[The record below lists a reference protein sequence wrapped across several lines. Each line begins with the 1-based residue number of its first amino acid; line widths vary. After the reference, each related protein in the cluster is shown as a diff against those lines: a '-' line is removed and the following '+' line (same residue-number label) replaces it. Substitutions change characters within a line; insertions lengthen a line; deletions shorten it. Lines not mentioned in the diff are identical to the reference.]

1 MTKIT
6 EIRVADVA
14 AYSEN
19 NRLVLE
25 KYNIDY
31 CCHGNVSL
39 ADSCKTQNVSLSE
52 ILSELNAEK
61 HHHTIT
67 TLHYNVW
74 SLEFLVDF
82 IVENHHHF
90 LKENLVP
97 LGKLLEH
104 VTDHHG
110 NKFPELHELYAV
122 YQRFSNTLISH
133 LFREEE
139 ELFPFIKK
147 MYRLAAEKR
156 TMPTP
161 YFGSIE
167 QLEFSLSKEHT
178 DTGNELALLREL
190 TNNFTPPAGACNSFK
205 RVYAILEE
213 IYHDTKKHI
222 HLENNL
228 LFPKALEIEKRTI
241 VKTST

>member
-1 MTKIT
+1 MTEIT

-31 CCHGNVSL
+31 CCHGNVTL
-39 ADSCKTQNVSLSE
+39 AESCKTKNISVNELMG
-52 ILSELNAEK
+52 ELNAEQQQ
-61 HHHTIT
+61 HFFSA
-67 TLHYNVW
+67 LHYNVW
-74 SLEFLVDF
+74 STEFLVDF

-110 NKFPELHELYAV
+110 NKFPILHEVRTV
-122 YQRFSNTLISH
+122 YQRFASTLIAH

-156 TMPTP
+156 TMAPP

-167 QLEFSLSKEHT
+167 QLEFSLSKEHA

>member
-1 MTKIT
+1 MTEIT

-31 CCHGNVSL
+31 CCHGNVTL
-39 ADSCKTQNVSLSE
+39 AESCKTKNISVNELMG
-52 ILSELNAEK
+52 ELNAEQQQ
-61 HHHTIT
+61 HFFSA
-67 TLHYNVW
+67 LHYNVW
-74 SLEFLVDF
+74 SPEFLVDF

-110 NKFPELHELYAV
+110 NKFPILHEVRTV
-122 YQRFSNTLISH
+122 YQRFASTLIAH

-147 MYRLAAEKR
+147 KIM
-156 TMPTP
+156 
-161 YFGSIE
+161 
-167 QLEFSLSKEHT
+167 Q
-178 DTGNELALLREL
+178 
-190 TNNFTPPAGACNSFK
+190 
-205 RVYAILEE
+205 
-213 IYHDTKKHI
+213 
-222 HLENNL
+222 
-228 LFPKALEIEKRTI
+228 
-241 VKTST
+241 